1 MRRLA
6 LGLLPLTFAASL
18 AGGCER
24 DSSGESGQTSS
35 ESVQAQREPVVEP
48 GIEPVEPDEPDIE
61 PAKPALPKLV
71 VVLVV
76 DQMRFDYFDH
86 FDAQWQHGLEQLR
99 KQSRFFTQARHQH
112 AMTETAPGHATI
124 STGAHPAHHGIVANS
139 WWDRTTR
146 TKINAI
152 DDDSAKIFGNPDAG
166 GISAANLLRESVGDW
181 MQAANPD
188 AVVVSVAIKDRAAI
202 LMGGKHPDA
211 AIWYDSKIGDFT
223 TSSYYGEQLPAWV
236 SAYNEKGR
244 AAALYGE
251 IGWTLSQPDEAYGSS
266 RRQVDPKLVTTF
278 EDYSLTKQFPHVIAV
293 EGKQPRNVMRDTPF
307 GDQMLLELARDAIA
321 ATHMGAD
328 DVPDLL
334 LVGISGGDYAGHRY
348 GPDSIEIHDYFLR
361 LDEQLG
367 AFIAD
372 LDRQFGS
379 DYVLLLTSDHGVAP
393 MPEYSDIPT
402 AGRFGGKPTL
412 TAALAAAAKA
422 SKLKRSQQP
431 TLEFSH
437 GVDLTFPESVDEAT
451 RASFRAELA
460 RVLRERDEIEDTWTS
475 DELGSS
481 ENRNEYA
488 HAWRLSFHPE
498 RSSDINLQF
507 APGVVLYSEGTGH
520 GTPYPYDQH
529 VPLLIR
535 GAGTPGD
542 DDQPVASVDV
552 APTIAGLVGVAVPA
566 GVDGKAISLE

>member
-6 LGLLPLTFAASL
+6 LGLLPFTLAAPL

-24 DSSGESGQTSS
+24 DSSSSS
-35 ESVQAQREPVVEP
+35 EQTNSEA
-48 GIEPVEPDEPDIE
+48 PVEPAVDPVTNPVEPTV
-61 PAKPALPKLV
+61 PKLV
-71 VVLVV
+71 VVIVI
-76 DQMRFDYFDH
+76 DQMRFDYFER
-86 FDAQWQHGLEQLR
+86 FGEQWQHGFTQLR
-99 KQSRFFTQARHQH
+99 EQGRFFTHARHQH

-124 STGAHPAHHGIVANS
+124 STGTHPAHHGIVANS
-139 WWDRTTR
+139 WLDRTTG
-146 TKINAI
+146 TKVNAV
-152 DDDSAKIFGNPDAG
+152 DDRSAKIFGNPDAV
-166 GISAANLLRESVGDW
+166 GISAASLLRESVGDW

-188 AVVVSVAIKDRAAI
+188 AVVVSLAIKDRAAI

-211 AIWYDSKIGDFT
+211 AIWYDSKQGAFT
-223 TSSYYGEQLPAWV
+223 TSSYYAEQLPAWV
-236 SAYNEKGR
+236 GTYNEKGR
-244 AAALYGE
+244 AEALYGE
-251 IGWTLSQPDEAYGSS
+251 TGWTLSRPDEAYGSS
-266 RRQVDPKLVTTF
+266 RRQIDPKLVTTF
-278 EDYSLTKQFPHVIAV
+278 EDYALTKQFPHVIAV
-293 EGKQPRNVMRDTPF
+293 DGKQPRNVIRETPF
-307 GDQMLLELARDAIA
+307 GDQMLLELARDAIT

-334 LVGISGGDYAGHRY
+334 FLGISGGDYAGHRY

-367 AFIAD
+367 SFIAG
-372 LDRQFGS
+372 LDQQFGS

-393 MPEYSDIPT
+393 MPEYSQIPT
-402 AGRFGGKPTL
+402 AGRFGGTQTL
-412 TAALAAAAKA
+412 EAALAAAGKA
-422 SKLKRSQQP
+422 LELPKSQQP
-431 TLEFSH
+431 SFVFSH
-437 GVDLTFPESVDEAT
+437 GVDLKFPESVDEAT
-451 RASFRAELA
+451 RARFRSELA
-460 RVLRERDEIEDTWTS
+460 RILRERDEVEDAWTR
-475 DELGSS
+475 DELAGS

-488 HAWRLSFHPE
+488 QAWRISFHSE

-535 GAGTPGD
+535 GAGRPGV

-552 APTIAGLVGVAVPA
+552 APTIAELVGVAVPA